1 MYQRL
6 ISIFFVLVFLSSCGR
21 EVQSRQV
28 VLSLLDEY
36 GLTGGSLYTTDPP
49 CEGGEALTEELFLL
63 LYGRVDGTS
72 DWSLIESA
80 TLWQGGGV
88 THLMEVGV
96 FVCVDRG
103 AAEAMALT
111 CRLRLEECSVLS
123 FADVSAFRDAEVRLH
138 GRVVVYAALPD
149 PDRAER
155 IVDRLL

>member
-1 MYQRL
+1 MKKWL
-6 ISIFFVLVFLSSCGR
+6 ICILLVAFCLSSCGR
-21 EVQSRQV
+21 EITSDHIVGA
-28 VLSLLDEY
+28 LLAEY
-36 GLTGGSLYTTDPP
+36 GLTGGTLYSTSGA
-49 CEGGEALTEELFLL
+49 EGSEELTEEIFLV

-72 DWSLIESA
+72 DFGGVESA

-88 THLMEVGV
+88 TRLMEVAA

-111 CRLRLEECSVLS
+111 CRRRLEACSVLS
-123 FADVSAFRDAEVRLH
+123 FADMSAFATASVRLH

-155 IVDRLL
+155 ILDRLV